1 MKSKYQSSILG
12 YNLKPT
18 RLALD
23 LIEIMVSQGVEG
35 SSLKQ
40 LDDHTGIPKSSL
52 HRYLQVLVDSGWV
65 DTVGEQKNM
74 LWKPSNHFIK
84 LAFSYRNAV
93 RNQIEKIETEFSQL
107 TGEELFN
114 D

>member
-1 MKSKYQSSILG
+1 MKSKFQNSVSG

-23 LIEIMVSQGVEG
+23 LLEFMVSQGVEG
-35 SSLKQ
+35 ASLKQ
-40 LDDHTGIPKSSL
+40 LGDHTGIPRASL

-65 DTVGEQKNM
+65 DAVGGQKSM

-93 RNQIEKIETEFSQL
+93 REQVKAIEEEFKDL
-107 TGEELFN
+107 TGEEL
-114 D
+114 

>member
-1 MKSKYQSSILG
+1 MKSKFQNSISG

-23 LIEIMVSQGVEG
+23 LLEIMVSQGVEG
-35 SSLKQ
+35 MSLKQ
-40 LDDHTGIPKSSL
+40 LGDHTGIPKSSL
-52 HRYLQVLVDSGWV
+52 HRYLQVLVDSGWI
-65 DTVGEQKNM
+65 DAVGEQKNM

-93 RNQIEKIETEFSQL
+93 RAQVQAIESEFKDL
-107 TGEELFN
+107 TGEEL
-114 D
+114 